1 MMEILNVSE
10 KGDTLRFMTKS
21 NEETLFL
28 LIKTYLES
36 DSSVD
41 VVGVYKEHYLVD
53 KTEFFVKVKKGD
65 AKSVFLKALADIKKD
80 LELKKVK

>member
-1 MMEILNVSE
+1 MPNQ
-10 KGDTLRFMTKS
+10 
-21 NEETLFL
+21 ETLFL

-53 KTEFFVKVKKGD
+53 KTEFFVKVKKGN
-65 AKSVFLKALADIKKD
+65 AKDVFLKALLMMIMKYASNIV
-80 LELKKVK
+80 LQTTIICSRS